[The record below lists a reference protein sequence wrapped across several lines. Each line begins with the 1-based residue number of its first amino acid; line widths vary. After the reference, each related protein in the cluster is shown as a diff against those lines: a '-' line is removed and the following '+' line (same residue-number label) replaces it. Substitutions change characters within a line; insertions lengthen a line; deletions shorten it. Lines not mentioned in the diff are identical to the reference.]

1 MKITAS
7 TPIKTLTSKELTTVV
22 INTVQWCFDNLK
34 QPRRHRV
41 FAGIRLTMPEMHV
54 FISRKRGFD
63 LNPKNNCR
71 GEYNPFINQIIIVKN
86 NIDSF
91 EDLVDTIIHEYTHST
106 QTLGSYAKK
115 SLKYGYYDNPFEVE
129 ARTVAAI
136 HTDDCV
142 FDVCKL
148 LNPNY

>member
-7 TPIKTLTSKELTTVV
+7 TPIKNLTSKELITVV
-22 INTVQWCFDNLK
+22 NNTVQWCFDNLK

-41 FAGIRLTMPEMHV
+41 FAGIKLTMPMMHV
-54 FISRKRGFD
+54 FISHKRGYA
-63 LNPKNNCR
+63 LNPKNNSR

-91 EDLVDTIIHEYTHST
+91 EELVDTIIHEYTHST
-106 QTLGSYAKK
+106 QSLGSYAKK
-115 SLKYGYYDNPFEVE
+115 SLKYGYFNNPFEVE

-142 FDVCKL
+142 FDVCKK
-148 LNPNY
+148 LNPKY